1 MSKLLVKSIYISI
14 KKTIGSGSHQL
25 HEPSFS
31 YKEMRYIKE
40 TLKSKFVSSAGV
52 YGKKFEK
59 KIKEY
64 TKAKHAIAVINCTQG
79 LYISMIALGIKK
91 DQEVLVP
98 SLTFVGSVNAISY
111 IGAEPHFVDSNIQ
124 DLGIDCNKLEIYL
137 TKISKIKNN
146 KCINKNTGRVI
157 SCIMPVHIFGHS
169 CNIKNILRI
178 AKKFRLKIIEDT
190 AEALGSF
197 HKNKHLGTFGDV
209 GCISFNGNKIITTG
223 GGGIILTNNSKLA
236 KKIKHISNTA
246 KIRHKWDYIH
256 DEIGFN
262 SRLPSINAALGLAQ
276 MNQIKIFLKAKRKLF
291 QKYSKNFKNVNGVK
305 IFKEGEN
312 LKSNYWLQTLILDK
326 KYKKLKDKILAYCYK
341 RNIFLRPAWKLI
353 SSLKPY
359 KQKPKMNLSGAREI
373 ADRAINLPSSQ
384 SIIIS
389 KQ

>member
-1 MSKLLVKSIYISI
+1 M
-14 KKTIGSGSHQL
+14 
-25 HEPSFS
+25 
-31 YKEMRYIKE
+31 
-40 TLKSKFVSSAGV
+40 
-52 YGKKFEK
+52 
-59 KIKEY
+59 
-64 TKAKHAIAVINCTQG
+64 
-79 LYISMIALGIKK
+79 
-91 DQEVLVP
+91 LVP

-256 DEIGFN
+256 DIWF
-262 SRLPSINAALGLAQ
+262 
-276 MNQIKIFLKAKRKLF
+276 
-291 QKYSKNFKNVNGVK
+291 
-305 IFKEGEN
+305 
-312 LKSNYWLQTLILDK
+312 
-326 KYKKLKDKILAYCYK
+326 
-341 RNIFLRPAWKLI
+341 
-353 SSLKPY
+353 
-359 KQKPKMNLSGAREI
+359 
-373 ADRAINLPSSQ
+373 
-384 SIIIS
+384 
-389 KQ
+389 